1 VVAIGNPFALSHTVT
16 VGVISAT
23 SRPFPVEGR
32 QQRVLQTDAAVNPG
46 NSGGPLLNLRGEV
59 VGINTAI
66 VPGGGGTNVGVGFA
80 VPINLVRDLIP
91 QLRQGDVQHGR
102 LGVQVRDVP
111 DDAAGALGLSDTDGV
126 LVASVESGGPAA
138 AAGLKPGDVILSV
151 NGEEMDDAEEL
162 VSVIGAAKPGS
173 QIRLVLVRDSAKQ
186 EIAVT
191 LGQLTTGT
199 ATPQRGPAVE
209 EGLGLTLSAL
219 TPEVARQ
226 LGAEGSQG
234 GAVVT
239 RVRPASPAAEAGVQ
253 TGDVVIEV
261 NREPVRS
268 LDATMSRVRAS
279 AGAGAATF
287 LLVLRD
293 GQRVFLVV
301 GKPE

>member
-1 VVAIGNPFALSHTVT
+1 
-16 VGVISAT
+16 
-23 SRPFPVEGR
+23 
-32 QQRVLQTDAAVNPG
+32 
-46 NSGGPLLNLRGEV
+46 
-59 VGINTAI
+59 
-66 VPGGGGTNVGVGFA
+66 
-80 VPINLVRDLIP
+80 
-91 QLRQGDVQHGR
+91 
-102 LGVQVRDVP
+102 
-111 DDAAGALGLSDTDGV
+111 
-126 LVASVESGGPAA
+126 
-138 AAGLKPGDVILSV
+138 
-151 NGEEMDDAEEL
+151 
-162 VSVIGAAKPGS
+162 
-173 QIRLVLVRDSAKQ
+173 
-186 EIAVT
+186 
-191 LGQLTTGT
+191 
-199 ATPQRGPAVE
+199 VE

-268 LDATMSRVRAS
+268 LDATMSRVRTS